1 MSQALVADLRK
12 LAQRLTGDAGQARAA
27 ATAEFWR
34 IGRELRA
41 ALPPLLLPGRPAA
54 GKPRIG
60 YLVAHPD
67 RLPATL
73 AVLHREHENGAHDV
87 WLFLLE
93 GLDRAPDAAWA
104 QVVDLRNRGELK
116 AARAVAAADL
126 EVLVDLEGAA
136 LAAAPLLVALRPARA
151 IIEPRF
157 EPASTVPVT
166 PAIDAT
172 PSVALLARAARV
184 AAECRQDRLRTSVVD
199 IVALDGRLE
208 AAVRLHQAG
217 DSAGARRAYESVLAD
232 CQEHPVANYLL
243 GQLLH
248 QQGHASAAISRLR
261 RAVGAAPEFR
271 DAHYTLGQR
280 LADAGHWDDALAA
293 YRCAVDLTPRFAAG
307 WSALGLAALRG
318 SEAGVRAAIGHL
330 ERAVALEP
338 DAPEWRFN
346 LGTAL
351 QRAGELP
358 AARKAYES
366 VLARNPG
373 HVEARFNLGAVAQEL
388 GDLPAGIAAYRA
400 VLQQQPGFAAAYAQ
414 LGACL
419 HLTGQVEAW
428 LETYRDYRAT
438 CAETLTMAVYG
449 LEASMAAGDPAA
461 HADWRDRILAGNV
474 PAAGPEEFT
483 HAWEQLLFLLLH
495 VDADRAVLHGW
506 YAAYDAAAR
515 AVYGEATA
523 PTHPRRP
530 GRARIGY
537 LSGDLREH
545 VMGRMIFEWVS
556 RHDRARYDVVLYSL
570 SPVRDAF
577 TARFQAL
584 GVPIIDLG
592 SRPFAD
598 AAARIRE
605 DDIDLLIDC
614 SGHTRC
620 AQPGILA
627 LKPAR
632 VLATHIATPGPVG
645 LRVIDYKL
653 TEPLAESDDAQQFL
667 LERLLPVPSG
677 VFPWRRYP
685 DAGGLKRAAVDL
697 APGAFV
703 CGAFVSLMKLSPR
716 CLNLW
721 RRALERVPRAVLAL
735 SPAQPSW
742 RPAYLRWLQAHGI
755 GGDRVVF
762 VPCPAD
768 EAGQLARYRVLDVA
782 LDPMPCGNV
791 NGTMEALAMGVPVV
805 TLVGPR
811 HGERLGNALLTR
823 FGVTGTIADSE
834 ETYLAIIE
842 RLAGDP
848 AWAAE
853 VRALVAQRM
862 LDSPVWDADAHVR
875 GLEAAY
881 DRMLAGRGVKVDAR

>member
-1 MSQALVADLRK
+1 MSQVLVADLRR
-12 LAQRLTGDAGQARAA
+12 LAQSLAGDAGQARADV
-27 ATAEFWR
+27 TAEFWR
-34 IGRELRA
+34 VGRELRA

-60 YLVAHPD
+60 YLVARPD
-67 RLPATL
+67 RLPGIL
-73 AVLHREHENGAHDV
+73 AELDREHRGGAHDV
-87 WLFLLE
+87 WLFMLGGE
-93 GLDRAPDAAWA
+93 DGAPDAAWA
-104 QVVDLRNRGELK
+104 QVVDLRNRGELQ
-116 AARAVAAADL
+116 AARVVAVADL
-126 EVLVDLEGAA
+126 DVLVDLDGAA

-151 IIEPRF
+151 IIEPLC
-157 EPASTVPVT
+157 EPASTALPT
-166 PAIDAT
+166 PAVEAT
-172 PSVALLARAARV
+172 SDVALLAQAARAAD
-184 AAECRQDRLRTSVVD
+184 DRLARLRPAAATP
-199 IVALDGRLE
+199 VALNGRLE
-208 AAVRLHQAG
+208 AGVRLHQAG
-217 DSAGARRAYESVLAD
+217 DFAGARRTYESVLAD
-232 CQEHPVANYLL
+232 CPEHPVANYLL

-248 QQGHASAAISRLR
+248 HQGQAGAAISCLQ
-261 RAVGAAPEFR
+261 RAASAAPEFR

-280 LADAGHWDDALAA
+280 LAEVGRWSEALAA
-293 YRCAVDLTPRFAAG
+293 YRSAVDLTPRFAAG
-307 WSALGLAALRG
+307 WSGLGLAALHVPD
-318 SEAGVRAAIGHL
+318 AGTRAAIGHL
-330 ERAVALEP
+330 ERAVALDP
-338 DAPEWRFN
+338 DSLEWRFN

-351 QRAGELP
+351 QRAGELA
-358 AARKAYES
+358 AARKAYEQ

-373 HVEARFNLGAVAQEL
+373 HVDALFNLGAVAQEQ
-388 GDLPAGIAAYRA
+388 GDHSAGIAAYRA
-400 VLQQQPGFAAAYAQ
+400 VLRQQPGFAAAYPQ

-419 HLTGQVEAW
+419 QLTGQVEAW
-428 LETYRDYRAT
+428 LENYRVYRAA

-461 HADWRDRILAGNV
+461 HVDWRDRILAGNV
-474 PAAGPEEFT
+474 PAASPEEFT
-483 HAWEQLLFLLLH
+483 RAWEQLLFLLLH

-515 AVYGEATA
+515 AVYGEASTA
-523 PTHPRRP
+523 TRPRRP

-537 LSGDLREH
+537 LSGDLRDH

-556 RHDRARYDVVLYSL
+556 RHDRARYDIVLYSL

-577 TARFQAL
+577 TARLQAL
-584 GVPIIDLG
+584 GVPMVDIG
-592 SRPFAD
+592 SRPLAS
-598 AAARIRE
+598 AAARIRD

-614 SGHTRC
+614 SGHTRG

-632 VLATHIATPGPVG
+632 VQATHIATPGPVG
-645 LRVIDYKL
+645 LRAIDYKL
-653 TEPLAESDDAQQFL
+653 TEPLAESDDAQQFQ
-667 LERLLPVPSG
+667 LERLLSVPGG

-685 DAGGLKRAAVDL
+685 AAGGLERAAVGLD
-697 APGAFV
+697 PGAFV

-721 RRALERVPRAVLAL
+721 RRVLERVPRAVLAF

-762 VPCPAD
+762 IPCPSD
-768 EAGQLARYRVLDVA
+768 EAGQLARYHALDVA
-782 LDPMPCGNV
+782 LDPLPCGNV

-823 FGVTGTIADSE
+823 FGLTGTIAADAE
-834 ETYLAIIE
+834 DYLALIE

-848 AWAAE
+848 CGPRE
-853 VRALVAQRM
+853 VRGLVAQRL
-862 LDSPVWDADAHVR
+862 LDSPVWDANAHVQ

-881 DRMLAGRGVKVDAR
+881 DQMLAGCGVTLGVP